1 MDDKKIKNKFSNE
14 ESLKHQ
20 LLNCRIIRTKNNQ
33 YQIKYKE
40 TNITINPSNNYI
52 KNTIIEDINVELND
66 CRQTTAMSG
75 RIPCAKS
82 DQIRGNI
89 NKDTIRFNDRKML
102 YGYIS
107 TPGQSLNQS
116 VVCNRTANLTN
127 HKTNLNNNFYNID
140 PIFITTLNNNPLVND
155 LRHQKNY

>member
-52 KNTIIEDINVELND
+52 GYLFLYVLELYKKNAEND
-66 CRQTTAMSG
+66 DLVC
-75 RIPCAKS
+75 
-82 DQIRGNI
+82 
-89 NKDTIRFNDRKML
+89 
-102 YGYIS
+102 
-107 TPGQSLNQS
+107 SLNQLQIETPPQQKENIKKKINI
-116 VVCNRTANLTN
+116 VNALI
-127 HKTNLNNNFYNID
+127 HKT
-140 PIFITTLNNNPLVND
+140 
-155 LRHQKNY
+155 